1 MRKKILLIGNVGFT
15 ITNFRSE
22 LIEDFLK
29 NGFDVVVVCK
39 QDFYTDQF
47 KGLNIVYYNIPLKR
61 HGVNPFF
68 EIKTFNALRKIIK
81 KEKPD
86 IVINYTI
93 KPNIYGSIAAK
104 INHVPV
110 ICSNITGLG
119 FVFTGKNLK
128 RKIFRQIIKPFYYLA
143 LKTNKLVF
151 FENKDDG
158 ILFEKLHLVDPK
170 KIVFING
177 AGVNTDRFFPQGIE
191 KEEASFILVSR
202 LLWDKGIRE
211 YVEASR
217 ILKQKYNHAKFYI
230 LGPFDENP
238 SAIPKHIIE
247 SWEKEGIISYLGSTT
262 DVRPF
267 LAKSMVSVLPSYREG
282 TPKAILEAMAMGLA
296 VVTTDVPGCRD
307 TVTPGV
313 TGYLVE
319 AENSY
324 SLSQAME
331 KFILNPAL
339 ANEMGL
345 NGIELIKQKFD
356 IHTVNRTI
364 YDNVSGATIQ

>member
-1 MRKKILLIGNVGFT
+1 MKKKILLIGNVGFT

-29 NGFDVVVVCK
+29 NDFEVVVVCK
-39 QDFYTDQF
+39 KDIYCAAF
-47 KGLNIVYYNIPLKR
+47 KDLNITYYDIPLKR
-61 HGVNPFF
+61 HGINPFF
-68 EIKTFNALRKIIK
+68 ELKTFNSLRRIIK
-81 KEKPD
+81 KERPD
-86 IVINYTI
+86 IVVNYTI
-93 KPNIYGSIAAK
+93 KPNIYGSIAAWM
-104 INHVPV
+104 NRVPV

-119 FVFTGKNLK
+119 FVFTGRKFG
-128 RKIFRQIIKPFYYLA
+128 RKIFRQLIKPFYYFA

-158 ILFEKLHLVDPK
+158 LLFEKLKLVSREK
-170 KIVFING
+170 MVFING
-177 AGVNTDRFFPQGIE
+177 AGVNTDRFFPQTIE

-217 ILKQKYNHAKFYI
+217 ILKQKYKHAKFYL
-230 LGPFDENP
+230 LGPFDDNP

-247 SWEKEGIISYLGSTT
+247 TWEKEGVINYLGSTT

-282 TPKAILEAMAMGLA
+282 TPRALLESMAMGLA

-307 TVTPGV
+307 TVDPGV
-313 TGYLVE
+313 NGYLVE
-319 AENSY
+319 AENSL
-324 SLSQAME
+324 SLSLAME
-331 KFILNPAL
+331 KFILNPEL
-339 ANEMGL
+339 ANQMGL
-345 NGIELIKQKFD
+345 HGVELIKQKYD
-356 IHTVNRTI
+356 IQSVNRTI
-364 YDNVSGATIQ
+364 CENLNGVTVQ